1 MTKYNIDEDA
11 ILTEVK
17 QYTLDRG
24 AGPGLGR
31 LGIDVHRVIAGGK
44 SGIFIAV
51 PNLLHFGADGKYLAK
66 GESEEEA
73 LAKCLDL
80 IKGVPTDQIIP
91 KLRKAAESS
100 GNSVSE

>member
-17 QYTLDRG
+17 QYELDRG
-24 AGPGLGR
+24 TGLGR
-31 LGIDVHRVIAGGK
+31 LRIDVHRVIAGGK
-44 SGIFIAV
+44 PGIFIAV
-51 PNLLHFGADGKYLAK
+51 PNLIVGGTEDKYIAK

-80 IKGVPTDQIIP
+80 IKGVPTDQIIHR
-91 KLRKAAESS
+91 LRKAAESL